1 MFNYL
6 ITKNRMKKLFMVLA
20 VLGFIT
26 FSAQYVMAQTS
37 AAAQTTE
44 TIDGEPL
51 HEYLK
56 TKMIEGGAGYMG
68 LLLFLL
74 ILGLGI
80 VIERVIYLSLASVNS
95 KKLLSQIE
103 EALSTGGV
111 EAAKEICRNTRG
123 PVASIFY
130 QGLLRMDQGIEAVE
144 KSIVAYG
151 GVQMNQLEKGLS
163 WIQLFIAVLP
173 MIGFL
178 GTVIGMV
185 ITFDDIA
192 IAGDISPNIV
202 ASGMKFALLTTVAAL
217 VGAIPLQF
225 CYNYLIAKLDTI
237 VLEMEDASISF
248 IDLLVKR
255 AK

>member
-1 MFNYL
+1 
-6 ITKNRMKKLFMVLA
+6 MKKLSKVLA
-20 VLGFIT
+20 ILGFIL
-26 FSAQYVMAQTS
+26 FSAQLAIAQS
-37 AAAQTTE
+37 ADSL
-44 TIDGEPL
+44 DGEPL
-51 HEYLK
+51 HQYLK
-56 TKMIEGGAGYMG
+56 QKMIEGGAGYMG

-74 ILGLGI
+74 IIGLGI

-95 KKLLSQIE
+95 KKLLDKVD
-103 EALSTGGV
+103 EALSSGGV

-123 PVASIFY
+123 PIASIFY
-130 QGLLRMDQGIEAVE
+130 QGLLRSDQGLEAVE

-185 ITFDDIA
+185 MTFDDIA
-192 IAGDISPNIV
+192 IAGDISPAV
-202 ASGMKFALLTTVAAL
+202 VSSGMKFALLTTVAAL

-225 CYNYLIAKLDTI
+225 CYNYLLAKLDTI
-237 VLEMEDASISF
+237 VLDMEDSSISF
-248 IDLLVKR
+248 VDLMVKH
-255 AK
+255 KK

>member
-1 MFNYL
+1 
-6 ITKNRMKKLFMVLA
+6 MKKLFKVLA
-20 VLGFIT
+20 IFGFIT
-26 FSAQYVMAQTS
+26 FSAQLAIAQGAQTI
-37 AAAQTTE
+37 E
-44 TIDGEPL
+44 EPL
-51 HEYLK
+51 HQYLK
-56 TKMIEGGAGYMG
+56 QKMIEGGAGYMG

-74 ILGLGI
+74 IIGLGI

-95 KKLLSQIE
+95 KKLLAKVD
-103 EALSTGGV
+103 EALASGGV
-111 EAAKEICRNTRG
+111 EAAKDVCRNTRG

-130 QGLLRMDQGIEAVE
+130 QGLLRADQGLEAVE

-225 CYNYLIAKLDTI
+225 CYNYLLAKLDTI
-237 VLEMEDASISF
+237 VLDMEDSSISF
-248 IDLLVKR
+248 IDLLVKH
-255 AK
+255 KK